1 MQPTQVNILAPF
13 RPLIEGKHTYYVYS
27 SGRGCGKSYS
37 IAQCLVL
44 LAATSTKRI
53 LCVREIQKS
62 LNESVKALL
71 ESTILEMNLGSL
83 FRLKHDSIEC
93 LNGSKF
99 LFYGMRDANAI
110 NVKSIADIDITWIE
124 EAEAFSKKSWELL
137 IPSVT
142 RTRNPRIIV
151 SFNPRYEDDVI
162 YQTFF
167 IRKPPP
173 KSFIYKLTQDDNP
186 FFKQSNLEVQRLHDL
201 ETLPESEYKH
211 KWLGELVSLSEECI
225 FTKEGFAKLRDG
237 KNMPLT
243 IEEFNRDKYYDIVV
257 ALDPAVT
264 AKETSNEFGI
274 VVCGVTKRGVYHII
288 GDYTGH
294 HTPSDCAILS
304 SQLYHQFDA
313 SAIVVE
319 VNAGG
324 DFLKNNLLQFDATL
338 NVVEVRAIKDKI
350 YRASPL
356 SSLASLGKLKLLD
369 IYTDTSRLLLQAKN
383 MTKRGYLGPRGSSPD
398 ALDACA
404 WGIYY
409 LAGFDKLAAKATL
422 FKPESFEFDKS
433 FAFADS
439 QVSLILGYDSVENL
453 VILVF
458 KKVQNKQLKEKVEIF
473 ECININKPNLKEV
486 IPHILN
492 GSFLQNLH
500 EKTTNESY
508 SSCNTI
514 FIPNNPVFD
523 GFFNNLTYE
532 YDESNL
538 KYDDLL
544 LNLLNITNS
553 NLIQFQEKDMQES
566 QYLSSRGEVLKIELN
581 RAKLGEKHESLVIK
595 TLFNLVSNVL

>member
-1 MQPTQVNILAPF
+1 MLSTQIQILAPF
-13 RPLIEGKHTYYVYS
+13 KPLIEGKYTYYVYS
-27 SGRGCGKSYS
+27 SGRGCGKSYG

-44 LAATSTKRI
+44 LAATQTQRI
-53 LCVREIQKS
+53 LCVREVQKS

-71 ESTILEMNLGSL
+71 ESVIVEMNLGHI
-83 FRLKHDSIEC
+83 FKLKHDTIEC

-110 NVKSIADIDITWIE
+110 NIKSIADIDITWIE
-124 EAEAFSKKSWELL
+124 EAEAFSHKSWELL
-137 IPSVT
+137 VPSVT
-142 RTRNPRIIV
+142 RTRNPRIVV
-151 SFNPRYEDDVI
+151 SFNPRYEEDII

-167 IRKPPP
+167 MRKPPP

-225 FTKEGFAKLRDG
+225 FTKDAFAKLRDG
-237 KNMPLT
+237 KNMPVS
-243 IEEFNRDKYYDIVV
+243 IEEFKRDVYYDIVV
-257 ALDPAVT
+257 AIDPAVT

-274 VVCGVTKRGVYHII
+274 VVCGVTKQGVYHII

-294 HTPSDCAILS
+294 HTPSDSAILS
-304 SQLYHQFDA
+304 AQLYHQFNA
-313 SAIVVE
+313 SAVVVE

-324 DFLKNNLLQFDATL
+324 DFLKNNLIQFDATL

-369 IYTDTSRLLLQAKN
+369 IFTDTSRLLLQAKN
-383 MTKRGYLGPRGSSPD
+383 MTKRGYLGPKGSSPD

-409 LAGFDKLAAKATL
+409 LAGFDKLTTNATL
-422 FKPESFEFDKS
+422 FKPEMFEYDAS
-433 FAFADS
+433 YAFARNA
-439 QVSLILGYDSVENL
+439 VSLFVGYDSLENL

-458 KKVQNKQLKEKVEIF
+458 RKVQNKEIQTKIELC
-473 ECININKPNLKEV
+473 ECICFNKPDIKEV
-486 IPHILN
+486 MASVLN
-492 GSFLQNLH
+492 GSFLTKLQR
-500 EKTTNESY
+500 ETNNPVY
-508 SSCNTI
+508 STCETI
-514 FIPNNPVFD
+514 FIPNIPIFD
-523 GFFNNLTYE
+523 GFFSEKTYSYDMATE
-532 YDESNL
+532 KYDEML
-538 KYDDLL
+538 LGL
-544 LNLLNITNS
+544 LNVVNS
-553 NLIQFQEKDMQES
+553 KLMQFQQNEMQES

-581 RAKLGEKHESLVIK
+581 KAKLGEKYESLVIK
-595 TLFNLVSNVL
+595 SLFNLQNNIF